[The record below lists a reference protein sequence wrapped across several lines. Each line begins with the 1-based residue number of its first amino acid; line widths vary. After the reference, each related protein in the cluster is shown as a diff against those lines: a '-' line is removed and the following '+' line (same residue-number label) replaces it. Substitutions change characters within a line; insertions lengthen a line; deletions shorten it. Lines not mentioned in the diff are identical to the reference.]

1 MARGLRTDEANRSSL
16 QGRFVRAKVPMSDH
30 FPRYHYL
37 SSIIALSNMP
47 ACAQPQLIANS
58 QLDQS
63 RIHDTVDRA
72 SYAAGLPVNH
82 PLDVALVT
90 RAQLHE
96 IVREQAA
103 ANHQSEAWSLRQTA
117 YQTMGFLPE
126 GGQDSHE
133 NIGLLSRSAAGLYMP
148 RQ

>member
-1 MARGLRTDEANRSSL
+1 MQKCQCRIISL
-16 QGRFVRAKVPMSDH
+16 GIT
-30 FPRYHYL
+30 YL

-72 SYAAGLPVNH
+72 SYASGLPVNH
-82 PLDVALVT
+82 PLDVALVN

-96 IVREQAA
+96 IFRQQAA
-103 ANHQSEAWSLRQTA
+103 ANHAVNT
-117 YQTMGFLPE
+117 
-126 GGQDSHE
+126 
-133 NIGLLSRSAAGLYMP
+133 I
-148 RQ
+148 